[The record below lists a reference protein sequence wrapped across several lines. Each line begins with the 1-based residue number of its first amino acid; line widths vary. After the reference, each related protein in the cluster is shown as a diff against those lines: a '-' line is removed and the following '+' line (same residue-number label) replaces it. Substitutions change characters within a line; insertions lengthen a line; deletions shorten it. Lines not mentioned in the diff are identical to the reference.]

1 MAYQT
6 FRALP
11 NMQAGYG
18 NRRMSYRSC
27 KHPTMGGRRRST
39 GMKKRRMVRPSVRGT
54 SGLTKRHIT
63 ARLMQSFAPY
73 LLVQIRDR
81 AGQRG
86 GGIGSFFG
94 KVRRTKEFFHVRQLR
109 RCRFSYAF
117 RARSRRTSS
126 QNFPERSGRGAS
138 RQE

>member
-39 GMKKRRMVRPSVRGT
+39 GMKKHRIARPSVRGNR
-54 SGLTKRHIT
+54 GLTKRHIT
-63 ARLMQSFAPY
+63 ARLIQSLAPN
-73 LLVQIRDR
+73 LLMQIRDR
-81 AGQRG
+81 SGQRG

-94 KVRRTKEFFHVRQLR
+94 KVRRMAHKVLL
-109 RCRFSYAF
+109 
-117 RARSRRTSS
+117 
-126 QNFPERSGRGAS
+126 
-138 RQE
+138 